1 MMGYIFD
8 PERLQQIAQLG
19 MGLPH
24 EEMCNVVIDALARE
38 YPGHIEREPEWCFN
52 LAAGAVGMM
61 AIVHASL
68 TEYVLIF
75 GSAIGTDSFS
85 GRYRMDVYDT
95 VITGEMWTYRESEF
109 RRREEFKPGD
119 MALLRR
125 GDAKAYRIIAD
136 TWMLEY
142 ARGLIPA
149 SIGVGLADTVFS
161 ALDGTTLWKTLRTYG
176 KLVTRELLKGKI

>member
-1 MMGYIFD
+1 MGYIFE
-8 PERLQQIAQLG
+8 PEKIQQIAQRG

-24 EEMCNVVIDALARE
+24 EEMCSVIVDALSRE

-61 AIVHASL
+61 GLLHASL

-75 GSAIGTDSFS
+75 GSSIGTDSFS
-85 GRYRMDVYDT
+85 GRYRMDVYDA

-109 RRREEFKPGD
+109 RRREEWKPGE
-119 MALLRR
+119 MALLHR
-125 GDAKAYRIIAD
+125 GDAKAYRITPD

-142 ARGLIPA
+142 GRGIVPA
-149 SIGVGLADTVFS
+149 SIGVGLGDAVFS
-161 ALDGTTLWKTLRTYG
+161 AFDGTTIWKTLRAYG
-176 KLVTRELLKGKI
+176 KLVTRELLQGKI